1 MVGGLA
7 VVPGIPSSPG
17 EDGGAEGRS
26 TAGGGGG
33 PGGLIEPGGIR
44 GGLKD

>member
-7 VVPGIPSSPG
+7 VIPGIPSSPG
-17 EDGGAEGRS
+17 EDDGPGGRS

-33 PGGLIEPGGIR
+33 PGGLIELGGIR